1 MTWSARLGRRV
12 GAVALLVALAVV
24 VTGAD
29 SAAVVAPDWTSGAG
43 APRLA
48 LTATTTGGSGVA
60 AGSGGSSALSAS
72 SAAGVWSAATGSG
85 AARASG
91 GPSATAPRGRWT
103 WPLLPRP
110 PVLAR
115 FDPPDVRWGSGH
127 RGVDLGAGV
136 SQEVLAPTD
145 GVVTFRGVVVDRGV
159 LVIEAVGGLR
169 TTFEPVDSALTV
181 GTAVAQGQAVA
192 TVAATPGHCAP
203 ATCLH
208 WGVLRDETYLDPLVL
223 VGAVRVILLPLRPP

>member
-24 VTGAD
+24 ATGAD
-29 SAAVVAPDWTSGAG
+29 SAAVVAPDWTSGVR
-43 APRLA
+43 APPVA
-48 LTATTTGGSGVA
+48 PTATTTAGSGVA
-60 AGSGGSSALSAS
+60 GS
-72 SAAGVWSAATGSG
+72 
-85 AARASG
+85 SG

-127 RGVDLGAGV
+127 RGVDLGADV

-145 GVVTFRGVVVDRGV
+145 GVVTFRGVVVD
-159 LVIEAVGGLR
+159 
-169 TTFEPVDSALTV
+169 
-181 GTAVAQGQAVA
+181 
-192 TVAATPGHCAP
+192 
-203 ATCLH
+203 
-208 WGVLRDETYLDPLVL
+208 
-223 VGAVRVILLPLRPP
+223 

>member
-29 SAAVVAPDWTSGAG
+29 SAAVVAPDWTSGAS
-43 APRLA
+43 APPLTP
-48 LTATTTGGSGVA
+48 TATTKGGSGVA
-60 AGSGGSSALSAS
+60 AGSGVA
-72 SAAGVWSAATGSG
+72 
-85 AARASG
+85 G
-91 GPSATAPRGRWT
+91 GPSATAPRGRWR

-159 LVIEAVGGLR
+159 LVIQTAGGLR
-169 TTFEPVDSALTV
+169 TTFEPVDSSLTV